1 MENALLFKKHYQSQI
16 KNGINRKKNL
26 FLQLTMMKK
35 LFLLIVLLTSSSI
48 TAQID
53 STKSMDI
60 IDSLGAP
67 TASLAVPEQTVLS
80 GGQNSVAS
88 VLPPDTIKYDIKK
101 YLAIRFSPDSVKFE
115 RLDSLS
121 YEQLQ
126 EYYISEPL
134 PPMTGRR
141 PSKGDTIFS
150 ILNPLTAPTR
160 TVEGESLFHPF
171 VDVPLSDSALDASEQ
186 MMRPKIGIGMG
197 RIAFHGDLANKKF
210 QSALVGRPALDIA
223 ISQRLTR
230 YLQLDFAAVVGKF
243 GVNEIGNQH
252 FNMLTEVRA
261 GGVNL
266 IYDFGNFIPDAY
278 KIRPFVSFGVYGFEF
293 LSKTD
298 LKDRDGNLYHY
309 WNDGTIRDRAEGT
322 SDAQFSKEIV
332 RDYTYE
338 SDIRTLNRNNF
349 GNYTESAWSFPVGF
363 GAIMKITDRIDLK
376 INYQYYFSS
385 TDNIDGIRGTS
396 GAIKGNKGKDNFT
409 YFSAGLQYDLIAK
422 KIRRAKTEADTIDYN
437 DPYLMAIFNG
447 DKDQDNVPDIS
458 DACPDT
464 PPGVGVDEKGCPADE
479 DTDGVPDFRDDEKA
493 SPAGFGV
500 NQKGVA
506 RTDLYWQSWYDD
518 YMNDS
523 LPGEKVTE
531 FTGNIYAVAKKKG
544 KKDPFTVELM
554 RYNGAI
560 PSDELAF
567 LLSIGDINSTTLED
581 GTTVVY
587 TSGNY
592 EKLGAAIKRRDE
604 YREEGN
610 KKAGVSMF
618 KGKDVL
624 QLPENE
630 LESLLKSEIT
640 DLLKLNVND
649 SVSNLANVVTTSA
662 PDESFTN
669 NTIVYRVQLGAFRNK
684 ISTSIFGGSIGVLEL
699 KTGENVYRYVTK
711 GYPTIEE
718 AAATRA
724 DLVVQGYSDAF
735 VTAYKGGRR
744 IPMSETKATVEKD
757 YKEDMNENK
766 TFNSIDKSLLSFKVQ
781 LGPLKKRVQEAG
793 MDARV
798 KDLKDVKKMVTASGT
813 LRYTCGSFPGLELAE
828 EFRKTLEEKG
838 FTDSFVIPTFKEEVI
853 SMQEAMELLK

>member
-1 MENALLFKKHYQSQI
+1 
-16 KNGINRKKNL
+16 
-26 FLQLTMMKK
+26 MMKK
-35 LFLLIVLLTSSSI
+35 LFLLIVILAGSSVNAQVDSTELIKKTDSVNTSSAVSAEDTTTI
-48 TAQID
+48 FSNQQETPPLAQPAD
-53 STKSMDI
+53 TVK
-60 IDSLGAP
+60 A
-67 TASLAVPEQTVLS
+67 ASR
-80 GGQNSVAS
+80 
-88 VLPPDTIKYDIKK
+88 IDIKK
-101 YLAIRFSPDSVKFE
+101 YLAIRFSPDSIKYN

-121 YEQLQ
+121 PEELL
-126 EYYISEPL
+126 EYYVSEP
-134 PPMTGRR
+134 PPLMTGKR
-141 PSKGDTIFS
+141 PSKGDTIFMQ
-150 ILNPLTAPTR
+150 LDPLTIPTR
-160 TVEGESLFHPF
+160 TVEGESLLQFYTEA
-171 VDVPLSDSALDASEQ
+171 PLSDSVLDASEQ

-197 RIAFHGDLANKKF
+197 RMAFHGDMATKNY
-210 QSALVGRPALDIA
+210 QSALFGRPALDIA
-223 ISQRLTR
+223 VSQRLTR
-230 YLQLDFAAVVGKF
+230 YLQLDFAALVGKF
-243 GVNEIGNQH
+243 GANEIGGNH

-266 IYDFGNFIPDAY
+266 LYDFGNFIPDAY
-278 KIRPFVSFGVYGFEF
+278 KIRPYVSFGVYGFEF

-298 LKDRDGNLYHY
+298 LKDSNGNLYHY
-309 WNDGTIRDRAEGT
+309 WSDGTIRDKAEGT
-322 SDAQFSKEIV
+322 ADAQFSKQIS

-349 GNYTESAWSFPVGF
+349 GNYTESAWSFPVGI

-376 INYQYYFSS
+376 INYQYYFST
-385 TDNIDGIRGTS
+385 TDNIDGIRGVS
-396 GAIKGNKGKDNFT
+396 GAIKGNKAKDNFS
-409 YFSAGLQYDLIAK
+409 YLSAGLQYDLIAK
-422 KIRRAKTEADTIDYN
+422 KIRRIKPEGDTIDYN
-437 DPYLMAIFNG
+437 DPYLMALFNE
-447 DKDQDNVPDIS
+447 DADQDAVADVNDQ
-458 DACPDT
+458 CPGT
-464 PPGVGVDEKGCPADE
+464 PAGVVVDEKGCPADE
-479 DTDGVPDFRDDEKA
+479 DTDGVPDFRDDEKN
-493 SPAGFGV
+493 SPLGIGV

-506 RTDLYWQSWYDD
+506 RTDAYWQKWYDD

-523 LPGEKVTE
+523 LPGEKITE
-531 FTGNIYAVAKKKG
+531 FTGNIYTVAKKKT

-567 LLSIGDINSTTLED
+567 LLSIGDITSTTLED

-604 YREEGN
+604 FREEGN

-618 KGKDVL
+618 KGRDVV

-630 LESLLKSEIT
+630 LESLLKSEIS

-662 PDESFTN
+662 PDESFAS

-711 GYPTIEE
+711 GYETIEE

-757 YKEDMNENK
+757 YKEDLNENK

-781 LGPLKKRVQEAG
+781 LGPLKKRAQETA

-798 KDLKDVKKMVTASGT
+798 KDLSNVKKTVTASGT

-828 EFRKTLEEKG
+828 EFRKSLEEKG

>member
-1 MENALLFKKHYQSQI
+1 
-16 KNGINRKKNL
+16 
-26 FLQLTMMKK
+26 MMKK
-35 LFLLIVLLTSSSI
+35 LFLLIVILAGSSV

-53 STKSMDI
+53 STQSIQKTDTANTS
-60 IDSLGAP
+60 SLGAEEGGN
-67 TASLAVPEQTVLS
+67 AILS
-80 GGQNSVAS
+80 NQNPVNSIPS
-88 VLPPDTIKYDIKK
+88 DTSKK
-101 YLAIRFSPDSVKFE
+101 SANVDLQRYLSIRFSPDSIKFR

-121 YEQLQ
+121 EDELLA
-126 EYYISEPL
+126 YYVAEPP
-134 PPMTGRR
+134 PPMTGKR
-141 PSKGDTIFS
+141 PSIGDTIFME
-150 ILNPLTAPTR
+150 LDPLTIPTQ
-160 TVEGESLFHPF
+160 TVEGESLFHSF
-171 VDVPLSDSALDASEQ
+171 QDVPLSDSVLDASEQ

-197 RIAFHGDLANKKF
+197 RLGFHGDLVTKQY
-210 QSALVGRPALDIA
+210 QSALLGRPALDIA

-230 YLQLDFAAVVGKF
+230 YLQLDFTALIGKF
-243 GVNEIGNQH
+243 GANEIGGNH
-252 FNMLTEVRA
+252 FNMLTEIRA

-266 IYDFGNFIPDAY
+266 LYDFGNFIPDAY

-298 LKDRDGNLYHY
+298 LKDAYGNTYHY
-309 WNDGTIRDRAEGT
+309 WSDGTIRDKAEGT
-322 SDAQFSKEIV
+322 PDAQFSKELQ
-332 RDYTYE
+332 RDFTYE

-349 GNYTESAWSFPVGF
+349 GKYTESAWAFPVGI

-376 INYQYYFSS
+376 VNYQYYFTS
-385 TDNIDGIRGTS
+385 TDNIDGVRGVS
-396 GAIKGNKGKDNFT
+396 GAIKGNKAKDNFS
-409 YFSAGLQYDLIAK
+409 YFSAGIQYDLIAK
-422 KIRRAKTEADTIDYN
+422 KIQRIKPEGDTIEYN
-437 DPYLMAIFNG
+437 DPYLMAIFNT
-447 DKDQDNVPDIS
+447 DSDQDSIADVN
-458 DACPDT
+458 DACPGT
-464 PPGVGVDEKGCPADE
+464 PAGVAVDEKGCPGDE
-479 DTDGVPDFRDDEKA
+479 DADGVPDFRDDEKN
-493 SPAGFGV
+493 SPQGYGV

-506 RTDLYWQSWYDD
+506 RTDAYWQNWYDE

-523 LPGEKVTE
+523 IPGEKITE
-531 FTGNIYAVAKKKG
+531 FTGNIYAVSKKKKS

-567 LLSIGDINSTTLED
+567 LLSIGDITSTTLED

-604 YREEGN
+604 FREEGN

-618 KGKDVL
+618 KGKDVV

-649 SVSNLANVVTTSA
+649 SVSNLANVVTTTA
-662 PDESFTN
+662 PDESFAN

-711 GYPTIEE
+711 GYETIEE

-744 IPMSETKATVEKD
+744 IPMSETKATVEKNF
-757 YKEDMNENK
+757 KEDLNEDK
-766 TFNSIDKSLLSFKVQ
+766 TFNSIDKTLLSFKVQ
-781 LGPLKKRVQEAG
+781 LGPLKKRVQETS
-793 MDARV
+793 MDERV
-798 KDLKDVKKMVTASGT
+798 KDLPNVKKTVTASGT

-828 EFRKTLEEKG
+828 EFRKSLEEKG
-838 FTDSFVIPTFKEEVI
+838 FTDAFVIPTFKEEVI